1 LIWKLIG
8 MKNLGKGFC
17 LLLLLSACGASSEV
31 VSSTI
36 NTTTVLPVKITTT
49 TTTTFASTTTSP
61 TPLSAKSD
69 GINLVDFEKEIEEEI
84 VEILTERGLDKEEA
98 EKFAHEK
105 LQEGVDPQVVNDMIL
120 IFEDWMENYSLHP
133 VLGRVWTEENARCV
147 IFEMMRKG
155 GVYQTSE
162 VIKFAARGG
171 MSEKDARFLVQPV
184 SECVDLYVLVKA
196 DMNLDNLEN
205 VDCIMEGVTEEQI
218 VEWYVADL
226 SADSLSFFD
235 LYAND
240 VNLSCSSVSPTTT
253 VSTTTVAP
261 TTTTAVSTT
270 TVAPTT
276 TTVAPTTTTVAP
288 TTTTMTPTTTTSEVG
303 NENWVEELLSLLV
316 LDNASAPVDYDRD
329 DWGSGWSDDDGDCI
343 NTRHEV
349 LLLESLSATS
359 LSSSGCSV
367 SDGEWY
373 AAFTGTYVTNSSSL
387 DIDHFVPLANAH
399 DSGGWAWSS
408 ATKESYYNDLVDPQH
423 LIAVTASAN
432 RSKGSRGPEDWKPSD
447 SSYWCQYANSW
458 ADIKIRWTL
467 TVTSAEFSTLQS
479 MLNTCEGQPTGIYV
493 PPASISTATT
503 TTTTIVPT
511 ATTSGVPNDPG
522 NSKNCS
528 DFSTYAEAKTWFD
541 IYFPHYG
548 DVARLDGDG
557 DGEPCESL
565 PGGP

>member
-1 LIWKLIG
+1 MKKLG
-8 MKNLGKGFC
+8 ESFC

-49 TTTTFASTTTSP
+49 TTTTFAPTTTSP
-61 TPLSAKSD
+61 SPLSANSD
-69 GINLVDFEKEIEEEI
+69 GIDLVDFEKEIEEGI

-120 IFEDWMENYSLHP
+120 IFEDWMENYPLHP
-133 VLGRVWTEENARCV
+133 VLGRVWTEENAQCV

-196 DMNLDNLEN
+196 DMNLDKLEN

-253 VSTTTVAP
+253 VSTMTVAPTMTSTMVSTTTTVAP

-270 TVAPTT
+270 TPVSTT
-276 TTVAPTTTTVAP
+276 

-373 AAFTGTYVTNSSSL
+373 AAFTGTYVTNPSSL

-432 RSKGSRGPEDWKPSD
+432 RSKGSRGPEEWKPSD
-447 SSYWCQYANSW
+447 SSYWCQYADSW
-458 ADIKIRWTL
+458 VDIKIRWAL

-479 MLNTCEGQPTGIYV
+479 MLDTCEGQPIGIYV

-503 TTTTIVPT
+503 TTTVPT